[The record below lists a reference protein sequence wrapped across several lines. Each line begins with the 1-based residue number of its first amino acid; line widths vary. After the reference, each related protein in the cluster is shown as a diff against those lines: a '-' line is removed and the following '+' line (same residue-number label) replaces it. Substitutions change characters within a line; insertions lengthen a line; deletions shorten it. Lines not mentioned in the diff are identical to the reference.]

1 MSHPTLIVNGNECIS
16 KLCKTF
22 KSIAPVGSGLDA
34 LLPRKMQ

>member
-1 MSHPTLIVNGNECIS
+1 MLHPTLIVQRNQYMS